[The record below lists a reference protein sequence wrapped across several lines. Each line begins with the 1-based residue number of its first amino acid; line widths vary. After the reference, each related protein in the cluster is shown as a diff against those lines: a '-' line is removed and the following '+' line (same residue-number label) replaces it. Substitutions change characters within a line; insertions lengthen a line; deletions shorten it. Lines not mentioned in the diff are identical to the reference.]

1 MCRGLSGGRTL
12 SFEGRCG
19 GAPGE
24 RVDDQCLVPLGCPG
38 RHPGDTP
45 RPLVDQVDAGDHRP
59 VAQAHASLLE
69 PAFGLMSETGP
80 TEGPNLLLPIPNPVA
95 KRCSM
100 NDASGYP
107 TAVAARP
114 AWGCR
119 RV

>member
-1 MCRGLSGGRTL
+1 MEIQAFEPLSGGLGCKCRRL
-12 SFEGRCG
+12 SGGWALSLAGRRRV
-19 GAPGE
+19 APGE

-100 NDASGYP
+100 ND
-107 TAVAARP
+107 T
-114 AWGCR
+114 
-119 RV
+119 